1 MARQKSII
9 KLQGSIGDISFY
21 KTTYGYL
28 AREKTGLDGNRIAT
42 DPAFARTRENGM
54 EFGSVAS
61 SGKLLREALRPMLIQ
76 TKRRGII
83 PRLVKLMAAVKNL
96 DATSRRGE
104 RNVGAGIT
112 TTAAKALV
120 KGFNFNEQCSLGAV
134 FAKPYAVNKT
144 TGVIT
149 IGSIEPATDIVFQP
163 GATHVSLQ
171 GGWAKIDF
179 VKNSYELQL
188 SEVVSLGISE
198 GADVILTPAAVPAG
212 TGTDVF
218 LLFIG
223 FYQEVNEV
231 QYPLRNGE
239 YNVLSI
245 IEVV

>member
-21 KTTYGYL
+21 KTRYGHL
-28 AREKTGLDGNRIAT
+28 AREKNSIEGSRIAT
-42 DPAFARTRENGM
+42 DPAFARTRENM
-54 EFGSVAS
+54 AEFGAVTSA
-61 SGKLLREALRPMLIQ
+61 GKLLREALRPMLMQ
-76 TKRRGII
+76 TKRGGLI
-83 PRLVKLMAAVKNL
+83 PRIVKLMASIKNL
-96 DATSRRGE
+96 DTTSRRGE
-104 RNVGAGIT
+104 RNVGTGIAST
-112 TTAAKALV
+112 GAKALV
-120 KGFNFNEQCSLGAV
+120 KGYNFNEQCSLGAV
-134 FAKPYAVNKT
+134 FAKSYTVNKT

-149 IGSIEPATDIVFQP
+149 LGSVEPATDIVFQP

-188 SEVVSLGISE
+188 SEVVNLGIDE
-198 GADVILTPAAVPAG
+198 GADVVLTPAAVPAG

-218 LLFIG
+218 LLLIS

-239 YNVLSI
+239 YNVLSV
-245 IEVV
+245 IEVA